1 MTGVTP
7 IIWQAGLITL
17 AVVLPSLAH
26 VYHLPVRWI
35 LPMHWPIILT
45 GLIFGWRSGMM
56 VGLAAPLTNYL
67 ITGYPQP
74 LILLPMT
81 VELIIYGFITGW
93 IREHSSLNIF
103 LNVGI
108 ALIAGRVIFILS
120 VLMIGAFGE
129 SFTGYLIAAMSPGI
143 VGGLGQL
150 VFLPF
155 IALYLLKAKS

>member
-1 MTGVTP
+1 
-7 IIWQAGLITL
+7 
-17 AVVLPSLAH
+17 
-26 VYHLPVRWI
+26 
-35 LPMHWPIILT
+35 
-45 GLIFGWRSGMM
+45 MM

>member
-1 MTGVTP
+1 MTGVKSV
-7 IIWQAGLITL
+7 IWQTGLVTL
-17 AVVLPSLAH
+17 AVVLPALAH
-26 VYHLPVRWI
+26 IYHLPVRWL

-74 LILLPMT
+74 LILMPMT
-81 VELIIYGFITGW
+81 VELMIYGFVTGW
-93 IREHSSLNIF
+93 IRENSSVNIF

-120 VLMIGAFGE
+120 VLMTGAFGD

-150 VFLPF
+150 VLLPF
-155 IALYLLKAKS
+155 LALYLLKEKS